1 MDDTRNLVKAS
12 GGAALVAGPIFLI
25 LMVLLSYQDQ
35 AGAVMQFDVAV
46 IPGSLLMLLFSI
58 LFGAF
63 LAFPTCLL
71 VGGALG
77 TIGAALPLLRSASLW
92 LLVAGGIGFG
102 IITAFGLDLGAE
114 TLAFII
120 TAIACA
126 GIVRARLHWD

>member
-12 GGAALVAGPIFLI
+12 ASSALVAGPTFLT
-25 LMVLLSYQDQ
+25 LVALFTYQDD
-35 AGAVMQFDVAV
+35 AGAVVQFDVAA
-46 IPGSLLMLLFSI
+46 IPGSLLLLLFSI

-71 VGGALG
+71 VGGVLG
-77 TIGAALPLLRSASLW
+77 TIGAALPLLRSTALW

-102 IITAFGLDLGAE
+102 IIAAFGLDLGAE
-114 TLAFII
+114 TLAFIF